1 MEINPNFSDN
11 AKNDFSLVEKAKEGN
26 QKAYAELMQRYKDS
40 IFFMVLKMVNN
51 KDDAMDITVTTF
63 AKAFENLEKY
73 RPEFAFSTW
82 LFRIATNG
90 SIDFIR
96 KKKLTTTS
104 IDSMGGS
111 GENGD
116 DRIFEIKSD
125 VLNPEETSIKKQQ
138 TEQLKEIIDK
148 LPARYKTLIV
158 LRYFDELSYE
168 EIAEQLDLPLG
179 TVKAQL
185 FRGRDLLSNI
195 LGKRKKSE
203 TSDF

>member
-73 RPEFAFSTW
+73 RPDYAFSTW

-96 KKKLTTTS
+96 KKKIATTS
-104 IDSMGGS
+104 IDGMGYDGA
-111 GENGD
+111 ED
-116 DRIFEIKSD
+116 KVFEIKSD
-125 VLNPEETSIKKQQ
+125 VLNPEEHSIKKQQ
-138 TEQLKEIIDK
+138 TEQLKEVIDK

-185 FRGRDLLSNI
+185 FRGRDLLSNV
-195 LGKRKKSE
+195 LTRRKKSSK
-203 TSDF
+203 SDF

>member
-1 MEINPNFSDN
+1 MEVNPNFSDN
-11 AKNDFSLVEKAKEGN
+11 AKNDFTLVERAKEGD
-26 QKAYAELMQRYKDS
+26 QRAYADLMQRYKDS

-73 RPEFAFSTW
+73 RPDYAFSTW

-96 KKKLTTTS
+96 KKKIQTTS
-104 IDSMGGS
+104 IHALSGDGG
-111 GENGD
+111 ED
-116 DRIFEIKSD
+116 KTFEIRSD

-148 LPARYKTLIV
+148 LPLRYKTLII

-168 EIAEQLDLPLG
+168 EISLQLDLPLG

-185 FRGRDLLSNI
+185 FRGRDLLHNI
-195 LGKRKKSE
+195 LNRRKKSLK
-203 TSDF
+203 SDF